1 MPDSDLR
8 ATPFVGEGEMATR
21 MRALD
26 WTATPL
32 GDPRRWSEGLRA
44 TVRILLTSRYAMW
57 MCWGPELTFFCN
69 DAYLP
74 TVGVKRDWVLGARSD
89 VVWREIWLEIGPR
102 IETVLRTG
110 RATWDEG
117 LLLFLERSGFREETY
132 HTFSYSPVFDDLG
145 RVGGMLCVV
154 TEETERVL
162 GERRLA
168 TLGSLAASTRGL
180 RTAED
185 VCERAARTLA
195 NNVNDVPF
203 ALVYLLDEG
212 RRARLAGRAGL
223 EPDAPIASPRFDP
236 ALPGAPWRLPSIGP
250 APEPTVVDLR
260 ERREAVHAGPW
271 PEALTHAA
279 VLPLPVSGTDRLAG
293 LLVLGLS
300 TRALWN
306 AGYRGF
312 LSLAAGQVGSAV
324 ADARAF
330 EAERR
335 RLEELA
341 ELDRAKTTFFN
352 NISHEF
358 RTPLT
363 LLLGPVEESLITG
376 TPPSGESIDLVH
388 RNALRLQRLVNSLL
402 EFSRLEAG
410 RADATFRPTDLARL
424 TGDLASSFRSA
435 FDRAGLRFEVDAP
448 PLPEPV
454 HVDRDMWERV
464 VLNLLSNALKFTLAG
479 TVQVSL
485 GLDGDSVLLRV
496 SDTGTGIPADEL
508 PHLFQRFY
516 RVQGARARTHE
527 GSGIG
532 LALVSDIVQLH
543 GGEISVESR
552 SGEGSAFEVRIP
564 RGRSHLP
571 ADRVRDDADGSPLRA
586 AKAYVEEALRWLP
599 SPEGSRQP
607 VPASGSR
614 QGRIV
619 IADDNADMR
628 EYLGRVLEPR
638 YEVELVGNG
647 TQALAAIRRARP
659 DLVLTDV
666 MMPEMDGFQLL
677 SAIRGDAAL
686 RGLPVVMLSARA
698 GEESRSEG
706 LEAGADDYLV
716 KPFSSRELLA
726 RVDAQLVRAQL
737 RVVEERQSERLRSI
751 FREAPVG
758 IAILTGPELRFE
770 FANQRYAEM
779 VGNRQLLGRAFRE
792 AFPELAGQ
800 GTIELIEQVRVTGES
815 FASPAYRAAIAR
827 SPGGSPE
834 EAFFHVVVE
843 PLREGRGRVE
853 GVVVVATDVSELV
866 TSRRRAEEASR
877 AKDEFLAMLGHELRN
892 PLAPL
897 VTALHLMKLR
907 APESLERE
915 RSIIERQ
922 VKNLSRLVDDLL
934 DVSRIARGKVE
945 LRREPVELGVV
956 VAQGI
961 ETASPLIESRRHRL
975 TVDVPGWGMQIVAD
989 PTRLAQVVANLLTNA
1004 AKYTD
1009 PGGNIRVQA
1018 SIEDGTLVL
1027 QVSDDGIGIAPELV
1041 PHVFDRFFQ
1050 ARQDSDRALG
1060 GLGLGLALVK
1070 SLVELHGGTVGVE
1083 SPGPGRGS
1091 TFTVRLPLPAPR
1103 EARAVG
1109 GRHVEEPPARKP
1121 RARLRMLVVDD
1132 NVDAAESLREF
1143 FLLLGHDVQ
1152 VAHDASD
1159 ALRLA
1164 VGHPPELALV
1174 DIGLPG
1180 MDGYELARHLRAVA
1194 PDSYLVAATG
1204 YGQETDRRAAREAGF
1219 DRHLVKPLAVDELET
1234 LVHEEELR
1242 RAADRARE
1250 SLAGAPA
1257 RRAGAQ
1263 NVDEG

>member
-1 MPDSDLR
+1 M
-8 ATPFVGEGEMATR
+8 
-21 MRALD
+21 
-26 WTATPL
+26 
-32 GDPRRWSEGLRA
+32 
-44 TVRILLTSRYAMW
+44 LTSRFSMW
-57 MCWGPELTFFCN
+57 MAWGPELTFFCN

-74 TVGVKRDWVLGARSD
+74 TVGVRRDWVLGARSD
-89 VVWREIWLEIGPR
+89 LVWREIWPEIGPR
-102 IETVLRTG
+102 IETVLRSG
-110 RATWDEG
+110 KATWDEG
-117 LLLFLERSGFREETY
+117 LLLFLERSGFPEETY

-154 TEETERVL
+154 TEETDHIL

-185 VCERAARTLA
+185 VCDRAARTLT
-195 NNVNDVPF
+195 NEPNDVPF
-203 ALVYLLDEG
+203 ALVYLLDEAG
-212 RRARLAGRAGL
+212 RARLAGRAGL
-223 EPDAPIASPRFDP
+223 EADASIAPPGFDP
-236 ALPGAPWRLPSIGP
+236 GLAGAPWPLPSLGP

-260 ERREAVHAGPW
+260 ERAEPVHAGRW
-271 PEALTHAA
+271 PEPLAHAA
-279 VLPLPVSGTDRLAG
+279 VIPLAVSGTDRLAG

-300 TRALWN
+300 TRAVWN

-312 LSLAAGQVGSAV
+312 LSLVAGQVASAI

-330 EAERR
+330 EAERK

-363 LLLGPVEESLITG
+363 LLLGPVEESLVSG
-376 TPPSGESIDLVH
+376 LPPSGETMDLVH

-410 RADATFRPTDLARL
+410 RADATFRPTDLAQL
-424 TGDLASSFRSA
+424 TRDLASSFRAA
-435 FDRAGLRFEVDAP
+435 FERAGLRFEVDAP
-448 PLPEPV
+448 ALPEPV

-464 VLNLLSNALKFTLAG
+464 VLNLLSNALKFTLSG
-479 TVQVSL
+479 SVQLSL
-485 GLDGDSVLLRV
+485 TLDGDSVLLRV
-496 SDTGTGIPADEL
+496 RDSGSGVPEDEL
-508 PHLFQRFY
+508 PHLFQRFH
-516 RVQGARARTHE
+516 RVQGTAARTHE

-532 LALVSDIVQLH
+532 LALVSDIVRLH
-543 GGEISVESR
+543 GGRISVQSR
-552 SGEGSAFEVRIP
+552 VGEGSAFEIRIP
-564 RGRSHLP
+564 RGRAHLP
-571 ADRVRDDADGSPLRA
+571 AERVRDEAATTPLRA
-586 AKAYVEEALRWLP
+586 AQAYVEEALRWLP
-599 SPEGSRQP
+599 SQDGSAKP
-607 VPASGSR
+607 GSGPR

-638 YEVELVGNG
+638 YEVELVANG
-647 TQALAAIRRARP
+647 TQALTAIRRSRP
-659 DLVLTDV
+659 NLVLTDV

-677 SAIRGDAAL
+677 SALRSDHGL
-686 RGLPVVMLSARA
+686 RGLPVLMLSARA
-698 GEESRSEG
+698 GEEARSEG

-726 RVDAQLVRAQL
+726 RVDALLVRAQL
-737 RVVEERQSERLRSI
+737 RVVEERQSERMRTI
-751 FREAPVG
+751 FRDAPVG

-779 VGNRQLLGRAFRE
+779 VGNRHLLGRPLRE

-800 GTIELIEQVRVTGES
+800 GTFELIEQVRITGES
-815 FASPAYRAAIAR
+815 FASPAYRAAIVKSA
-827 SPGGSPE
+827 GGHPE
-834 EAFFHVVVE
+834 ESYFHVVVE
-843 PLREGRGRVE
+843 PLRELSGRVE
-853 GVVVVATDVSELV
+853 GVVVVATDVTELV
-866 TSRRRAEEASR
+866 ASRRRAEEASR

-945 LRREPVELGVV
+945 LRREQVELGAV

-1009 PGGNIRVQA
+1009 PGGHLRVHA
-1018 SIEDGTLVL
+1018 RTEGGTLVL
-1027 QVSDDGIGIAPELV
+1027 QVMDDGIGIEAELL

-1050 ARQDSDRALG
+1050 ARQGPDRALG

-1070 SLVELHGGTVGVE
+1070 SLVELHGGSVNVE

-1091 TFTVRLPLPAPR
+1091 TFTV
-1103 EARAVG
+1103 
-1109 GRHVEEPPARKP
+1109 
-1121 RARLRMLVVDD
+1121 
-1132 NVDAAESLREF
+1132 
-1143 FLLLGHDVQ
+1143 
-1152 VAHDASD
+1152 
-1159 ALRLA
+1159 
-1164 VGHPPELALV
+1164 
-1174 DIGLPG
+1174 
-1180 MDGYELARHLRAVA
+1180 
-1194 PDSYLVAATG
+1194 
-1204 YGQETDRRAAREAGF
+1204 
-1219 DRHLVKPLAVDELET
+1219 
-1234 LVHEEELR
+1234 
-1242 RAADRARE
+1242 
-1250 SLAGAPA
+1250 
-1257 RRAGAQ
+1257 
-1263 NVDEG
+1263 

>member
-1 MPDSDLR
+1 
-8 ATPFVGEGEMATR
+8 MASR
-21 MRALD
+21 MRAVD

-32 GDPRRWSEGLRA
+32 GDPSGWSEGLRA
-44 TVRILLTSRYAMW
+44 TIRILLTSRYAMW

-89 VVWREIWLEIGPR
+89 VVWREIWPEIGPR
-102 IETVLRTG
+102 IQTVLETG

-185 VCERAARTLA
+185 VCDRAAKTLG
-195 NNVNDVPF
+195 NDPNDVPF
-203 ALVYLLDEG
+203 ALVYLLDES
-212 RRARLAGRAGL
+212 RRARLAGRVGL
-223 EPDAPIASPRFDP
+223 EPDALLAPSRFDP
-236 ALPGAPWRLPSIGP
+236 ALPGAPWPVPSIGP
-250 APEPTVVDLR
+250 APEPTVLDLR
-260 ERREAVHAGPW
+260 ERPEAVHAGPW

-300 TRALWN
+300 PRALWN

-312 LSLAAGQVGSAV
+312 LSLAAGQVASAI

-363 LLLGPVEESLITG
+363 LLLGPVEESVVSG
-376 TPPSGESIDLVH
+376 VPPSGETIDLVH

-410 RADATFRPTDLARL
+410 RADATFRPTDLAQL
-424 TGDLASSFRSA
+424 TADLSSSFRSA
-435 FDRAGLRFEVDAP
+435 FERAGLRFEVDTP

-464 VLNLLSNALKFTLAG
+464 VLNLLSNALKFTLSG
-479 TVQVSL
+479 SVGVSL
-485 GLDGDSVLLRV
+485 CLDGDSVLLRV
-496 SDTGTGIPADEL
+496 RDTGSGIPADEL
-508 PHLFQRFY
+508 PQLFQRFH

-532 LALVSDIVQLH
+532 LALVNDIVRLH
-543 GGEISVESR
+543 GGRISVQST
-552 SGEGSAFEVRIP
+552 SGEGTTFEVRIP
-564 RGRSHLP
+564 RGRAHLP
-571 ADRVRDDADGSPLRA
+571 ADRVREEAGATPLRA
-586 AKAYVEEALRWLP
+586 AQAYVEEALRWLP
-599 SPEGSRQP
+599 AADGSPSPGLATGP
-607 VPASGSR
+607 R

-647 TQALAAIRRARP
+647 TLALAAIRRARP
-659 DLVLTDV
+659 DLLLTDV

-677 SAIRGDAAL
+677 TAVRRDSGL
-686 RGLPVVMLSARA
+686 RGLPVMLLSARA

-716 KPFSSRELLA
+716 KPFSARELLA

-737 RVVEERQSERLRSI
+737 RVVEERQSERMRTI

-779 VGNRQLLGRAFRE
+779 VGNRQLLGRTLRE

-800 GTIELIEQVRVTGES
+800 GTVELVEQVRITGEP
-815 FASPAYRAAIAR
+815 FASPAYRAAIATT
-827 SPGGSPE
+827 PGGIPE

-843 PLREGRGRVE
+843 PLRELNYRVE
-853 GVVVVATDVSELV
+853 GVVIVATDVTELV
-866 TSRRRAEEASR
+866 ASRRRAEEASR

-907 APESLERE
+907 APEALERE

-922 VKNLSRLVDDLL
+922 VRNLSRLVDDLL

-945 LRREPVELGVV
+945 LRREAVELGVV

-1009 PGGNIRVQA
+1009 PGGNLRVHA
-1018 SIEDGTLVL
+1018 GTEDGTLVL
-1027 QVSDDGIGIAPELV
+1027 QVMDDGIGIAPELL

-1050 ARQDSDRALG
+1050 ARQGSDRALG

-1070 SLVELHGGTVGVE
+1070 SLVELHGGTVGAE
-1083 SPGPGRGS
+1083 SQGPGRGS
-1091 TFTVRLPLPAPR
+1091 TFTVRLPLLAPR
-1103 EARAVG
+1103 DAREG
-1109 GRHVEEPPARKP
+1109 DGRRLDEPPARKP
-1121 RARLRMLVVDD
+1121 RARLRILVVDD
-1132 NVDAAESLREF
+1132 NVDAAESLRDF
-1143 FLLLGHDVQ
+1143 FVLLGHDVQ
-1152 VAHDASD
+1152 VAHDAAG

-1164 VGHPPELALV
+1164 VGRPPELALL

-1180 MDGYELARHLRAVA
+1180 MDGYELSRQLRAVA
-1194 PDSYLVAATG
+1194 PDAFLVAATG
-1204 YGQETDRRAAREAGF
+1204 YGQEADRRAARDAGF
-1219 DRHLVKPLAVDELET
+1219 DRHLVKPLGVGELEA
-1234 LVHEEELR
+1234 LVHEQELR

-1250 SLAGAPA
+1250 SLASAPR
-1257 RRAGAQ
+1257 RRAGGQ
-1263 NVDEG
+1263 TQDEG

>member
-1 MPDSDLR
+1 MSTSDPR
-8 ATPFVGEGEMATR
+8 ATPFVGDGEMATR

-32 GDPRRWSEGLRA
+32 GDPRGWAEGLRA

-74 TVGVKRDWVLGARSD
+74 TVGVRRSWVLGARSD
-89 VVWREIWLEIGPR
+89 VVWREIWPEIGPR
-102 IETVLRTG
+102 IETVLRSG

-117 LLLFLERSGFREETY
+117 LLLFLERSGFPEETY

-154 TEETERVL
+154 TEETERIL

-180 RTAED
+180 RTAEE
-185 VCERAARTLA
+185 VCDRAARTLA
-195 NNVNDVPF
+195 NDSNDVPF

-212 RRARLAGRAGL
+212 GRARLAGRAGL
-223 EPDAPIASPRFDP
+223 EPDASIAAPGFDP
-236 ALPGAPWRLPSIGP
+236 ALPGAPWPLPAVGP

-260 ERREAVHAGPW
+260 ERSEPVHAGPW
-271 PEALTHAA
+271 LESLTHAA

-306 AGYRGF
+306 GGYRGF
-312 LSLAAGQVGSAV
+312 LSLAAGQVASAI

-363 LLLGPVEESLITG
+363 LLLGPVEESVVSGLPPPGETMELI
-376 TPPSGESIDLVH
+376 H

-410 RADATFRPTDLARL
+410 RADATFRPTDLAQL
-424 TGDLASSFRSA
+424 TRDRSSSFRSA
-435 FDRAGLRFEVDAP
+435 FERAGLRFEVDAP

-454 HVDRDMWERV
+454 HVDRDMWERL
-464 VLNLLSNALKFTLAG
+464 VLNLLSNALKFTFAG
-479 TVQVSL
+479 SVQLTL

-496 SDTGTGIPADEL
+496 RDTGSGIPDDEL
-508 PHLFQRFY
+508 PRLFQRFH

-532 LALVSDIVQLH
+532 LALVNDIVRLH
-543 GGEISVESR
+543 GGRISVQSR
-552 SGEGSAFEVRIP
+552 SGEGTEFQVRIP
-564 RGRSHLP
+564 RGRAHLP
-571 ADRVRDDADGSPLRA
+571 EDRIRDDGGATPLRSA
-586 AKAYVEEALRWLP
+586 QAYVEEALRWLP
-599 SPEGSRQP
+599 TPDGTGKTGS
-607 VPASGSR
+607 VSGHR

-619 IADDNADMR
+619 VADDNADMR
-628 EYLGRVLEPR
+628 EYVGRVLEPR
-638 YEVELVGNG
+638 YDVELVGTG
-647 TQALAAIRRARP
+647 AQALAAIRRSRP
-659 DLVLTDV
+659 DLVLADV

-677 SAIRGDAAL
+677 AAIRGDVAL
-686 RGLPVVMLSARA
+686 RALPVVMLSARA

-706 LEAGADDYLV
+706 MEAGADDYLV
-716 KPFSSRELLA
+716 KPFSPRELLA

-737 RVVEERQSERLRSI
+737 RIVQERQAERMRTI

-758 IAILTGPELRFE
+758 IAILSGPELRFE
-770 FANQRYAEM
+770 FANQRYVEM
-779 VGNRQLLGRAFRE
+779 VGNRPLLGRTARE
-792 AFPELAGQ
+792 ALPELAGQ
-800 GTIELIEQVRVTGES
+800 GTIEIIEEVHATGES
-815 FASPAYRAAIAR
+815 FASPAHRAALAR
-827 SPGGSPE
+827 TPGGTLE

-843 PLREGRGRVE
+843 PLRDDHGRVE
-853 GVVVVATDVSELV
+853 GVVVVATEVTELV

-915 RSIIERQ
+915 RSVIERQ
-922 VKNLSRLVDDLL
+922 VKNLARLVDDLL

-975 TVDVPGWGMQIVAD
+975 TVDVPGWGMEIVAD
-989 PTRLAQVVANLLTNA
+989 PSRLAQVIANLLTNA

-1009 PGGNIRVQA
+1009 PGGNLRVRA
-1018 SIEDGTLVL
+1018 SLDEKGLVL
-1027 QVSDDGIGIAPELV
+1027 EVSDDGIGIAPELL

-1050 ARQDSDRALG
+1050 ARQGPDRALG

-1070 SLVELHGGTVGVE
+1070 SLVELHGGTVSAE
-1083 SPGPGRGS
+1083 SAGPGRGS
-1091 TFTVRLPLPAPR
+1091 TFTVRLPLLLPR
-1103 EARAVG
+1103 EMRAG
-1109 GRHVEEPPARKP
+1109 DGRRLEELPMRKP
-1121 RARLRMLVVDD
+1121 RVRLRMLVVDD
-1132 NVDAAESLREF
+1132 NVDAAESLRDF
-1143 FLLLGHDVQ
+1143 FVLLGHDVQ
-1152 VAHDASD
+1152 VAHDASG

-1164 VGHPPELALV
+1164 GEQPPELALL

-1180 MDGYELARHLRAVA
+1180 MDGYELARQLRAVA
-1194 PDSYLVAATG
+1194 PDVYLIAATG

-1219 DRHLVKPLAVDELET
+1219 DRHLVKPLSIDELET
-1234 LVHEEELR
+1234 LVHEQELR

-1250 SLAGAPA
+1250 SLAGAPM
-1257 RRAGAQ
+1257 RRAGGQ
-1263 NVDEG
+1263 NQDEA

>member
-1 MPDSDLR
+1 MPTSDPR
-8 ATPFVGEGEMATR
+8 ATPFIGDSEMAVR

-32 GDPRRWSEGLRA
+32 GDPAGWPEGLRA

-74 TVGVKRDWVLGARSD
+74 TVGVRRDWVLGARSD
-89 VVWREIWLEIGPR
+89 VVWREIWPEIGPR

-110 RATWDEG
+110 KATWDEG
-117 LLLFLERSGFREETY
+117 LMLFLERSGFPEETY

-154 TEETERVL
+154 TEETDRIL
-162 GERRLA
+162 GERRLT

-180 RTAED
+180 RTAEE
-185 VCERAARTLA
+185 VCDRAARTLA
-195 NNVNDVPF
+195 NEPNDVPF
-203 ALVYLLDEG
+203 ALVYLLDDAG
-212 RRARLAGRAGL
+212 RARLAARAGL
-223 EPDAPIASPRFDP
+223 EADASIAPPGFDP
-236 ALPGAPWRLPSIGP
+236 ALAGAPWPLAPLGP
-250 APEPTVVDLR
+250 APEPMVVDLR
-260 ERREAVHAGPW
+260 ERTEPVHAGRF
-271 PEALTHAA
+271 PEPLTHAA

-300 TRALWN
+300 TRAVWN

-312 LSLAAGQVGSAV
+312 LSLVAGQVASAV

-330 EAERR
+330 EAERQ

-363 LLLGPVEESLITG
+363 LLLGPVEESLVSG
-376 TPPSGESIDLVH
+376 LAPSGETMDLIH

-410 RADATFRPTDLARL
+410 RADATFRPTDLAQL
-424 TGDLASSFRSA
+424 TRDLASSFRAA

-448 PLPEPV
+448 ALSEPV

-464 VLNLLSNALKFTLAG
+464 VLNLLSNALKFTLSG
-479 TVQVSL
+479 SVRLSL
-485 GLDGDSVLLRV
+485 LLEGESVLLRV
-496 SDTGTGIPADEL
+496 RDTGSGIPADEL
-508 PHLFQRFY
+508 PQLFQRFH
-516 RVQGARARTHE
+516 RVQGTAARTHE

-532 LALVSDIVQLH
+532 LALVSDIVRLH
-543 GGEISVESR
+543 GGRISVESR
-552 SGEGSAFEVRIP
+552 AGEGSTFEVRIP
-564 RGRSHLP
+564 RGRAHLP
-571 ADRVRDDADGSPLRA
+571 ADRVRDEAATTPIRA
-586 AKAYVEEALRWLP
+586 AQAYVEEALRWLP
-599 SPEGSRQP
+599 SQDGSAK
-607 VPASGSR
+607 PASGPR

-638 YEVELVGNG
+638 YEVELVANG
-647 TQALAAIRRARP
+647 TQALTAIRRSRP
-659 DLVLTDV
+659 NLVLTDV

-677 SAIRGDAAL
+677 SAIRGDGGL
-686 RGLPVVMLSARA
+686 RGLPVLMLSARA
-698 GEESRSEG
+698 GEEARSEG

-737 RVVEERQSERLRSI
+737 RVIEERQSERMRTI

-779 VGNRQLLGRAFRE
+779 VGNRQLLGRTLRE

-800 GTIELIEQVRVTGES
+800 GSVELVEQVRITGEP
-815 FASPAYRAAIAR
+815 FASPAYRASIIK
-827 SPGGSPE
+827 SPGGHPE
-834 EAFFHVVVE
+834 EAYFHVVIE
-843 PLREGRGRVE
+843 PLRELSGRVE
-853 GVVVVATDVSELV
+853 GVVVVATDVTELV
-866 TSRRRAEEASR
+866 ASRRRAEEASR

-945 LRREPVELGVV
+945 LRREQVELGAV

-989 PTRLAQVVANLLTNA
+989 ATRLAQVVANLLTNA

-1009 PGGNIRVQA
+1009 PGGDLRVHA
-1018 SIEDGTLVL
+1018 RTEDGTLVL
-1027 QVSDDGIGIAPELV
+1027 QVSDDGIGIEPELL

-1050 ARQDSDRALG
+1050 ARQGPDRALG

-1070 SLVELHGGTVGVE
+1070 SLVELHGGSVGVE
-1083 SPGPGRGS
+1083 SPGAGRGS
-1091 TFTVRLPLPAPR
+1091 TFTVRLPLLAPQEIR
-1103 EARAVG
+1103 TG
-1109 GRHVEEPPARKP
+1109 DGRHVEEPPARKP
-1121 RARLRMLVVDD
+1121 RAQLRTLVVDD
-1132 NVDAAESLREF
+1132 NVDAAESLRDF
-1143 FLLLGHDVQ
+1143 FALLGHDVQ
-1152 VAHDASD
+1152 VAHDAAG

-1164 VGHPPELALV
+1164 VAQPPELAFL

-1180 MDGYELARHLRAVA
+1180 MDGYELARQLRAVA
-1194 PDSYLVAATG
+1194 PDAFLVAATG
-1204 YGQETDRRAAREAGF
+1204 YGQEADRRAARDAGF
-1219 DRHLVKPLAVDELET
+1219 DRHLVKPLGVDELEA
-1234 LVHEEELR
+1234 LVHEQEVR

-1250 SLAGAPA
+1250 SLAASPI
-1257 RRAGAQ
+1257 RRAGGQ
-1263 NVDEG
+1263 QDEM

>member
-1 MPDSDLR
+1 MSTTDSR
-8 ATPFVGEGEMATR
+8 ATPFVGDGEMATR

-26 WTATPL
+26 WTATPV
-32 GDPRRWSEGLRA
+32 GDPRSWPEGLRA
-44 TVRILLTSRYAMW
+44 TIRILLTSRYAMW

-74 TVGVKRDWVLGARSD
+74 TVGVKRNWVLGARSD
-89 VVWREIWLEIGPR
+89 LVWREIWPEIGPR
-102 IETVLRTG
+102 IRAVLETG

-132 HTFSYSPVFDDLG
+132 HTFSYSPVYDDLG
-145 RVGGMLCVV
+145 GVGGMLCVV

-168 TLGSLAASTRGL
+168 TLGSLAASLRGM
-180 RTAED
+180 RTAEE
-185 VCERAARTLA
+185 VCDRAARSLA
-195 NNVNDVPF
+195 NEPNDVPF
-203 ALVYLLDEG
+203 ALVYLFDES

-223 EPDAPIASPRFDP
+223 EASAPIAPARFDP
-236 ALPGAPWRLPSIGP
+236 TLPAAPWPLPSLGP

-260 ERREAVHAGPW
+260 DHPEPVHAGPW
-271 PEALTHAA
+271 PEALSHAA

-312 LSLAAGQVGSAV
+312 LSLAAGQVASAI

-352 NISHEF
+352 NTSHEF

-363 LLLGPVEESLITG
+363 LLLGPVEESVVSG
-376 TPPSGESIDLVH
+376 VPPSGETLDLVH

-410 RADATFRPTDLARL
+410 RADAAFRPTDLAQL
-424 TGDLASSFRSA
+424 TADLASSFRSA
-435 FDRAGLRFEVDAP
+435 FERAGLRFEVDAP
-448 PLPEPV
+448 PLTEPV
-454 HVDRDMWERV
+454 YVDRDMWERV

-479 TVQVSL
+479 SVEVSL
-485 GLDGDSVLLRV
+485 QEEGDSALLRIR
-496 SDTGTGIPADEL
+496 DTGSGIPADEV
-508 PHLFQRFY
+508 PHLFQRFH
-516 RVQGARARTHE
+516 RVQGTQSRTHE

-532 LALVSDIVQLH
+532 LALVNDIVRLH
-543 GGEISVESR
+543 GGRISVQS
-552 SGEGSAFEVRIP
+552 STGQGTTFEVRLP
-564 RGRSHLP
+564 RGRAHLP
-571 ADRVRDDADGSPLRA
+571 ADRVREEAGATPLRA
-586 AKAYVEEALRWLP
+586 AQAYVEEALRWV
-599 SPEGSRQP
+599 SSADASRP
-607 VPASGSR
+607 AATASGPR
-614 QGRIV
+614 QGRLV

-647 TQALAAIRRARP
+647 AQALAAIRRARP

-677 SAIRGDAAL
+677 SAIRADAGL
-686 RGLPVVMLSARA
+686 RGLPVMMLSARA

-726 RVDAQLVRAQL
+726 RVDAQLMRAQL
-737 RVVEERQSERLRSI
+737 RIVEERQSERMRTI

-758 IAILTGPELRFE
+758 IAILSGPELRFE

-779 VGNRQLLGRAFRE
+779 VGNRQLAGRTFRE

-800 GTIELIEQVRVTGES
+800 GSIELVEQVRATGEP

-827 SPGGSPE
+827 TPGGNPE

-843 PLREGRGRVE
+843 PLRELDGRVE
-853 GVVVVATDVSELV
+853 GVVLVATDVTELV
-866 TSRRRAEEASR
+866 ASRRRAEEASR

-945 LRREPVELGVV
+945 LRREAVQLGVV

-975 TVDVPGWGMQIVAD
+975 TVDVPGWGMPIVAD
-989 PTRLAQVVANLLTNA
+989 STRLAQVVANLLTNA

-1009 PGGNIRVQA
+1009 PGGNLRVQA
-1018 SIEDGTLVL
+1018 STEEGTLVL
-1027 QVSDDGIGIAPELV
+1027 RVADDGIGIEPELL

-1050 ARQDSDRALG
+1050 ARQGPDRALG

-1091 TFTVRLPLPAPR
+1091 TFTVRLPLLAPR
-1103 EARAVG
+1103 EDRAAEG
-1109 GRHVEEPPARKP
+1109 QRTEPLARKP

-1132 NVDAAESLREF
+1132 NVDAAESLRDF
-1143 FLLLGHDVQ
+1143 FTLLGHDVQ
-1152 VAHDASD
+1152 VAHDGAG

-1164 VGHPPELALV
+1164 VVQPPELAVL

-1180 MDGYELARHLRAVA
+1180 MDGYELARQLRTVA
-1194 PDSYLVAATG
+1194 PEAFLVAATG
-1204 YGQETDRRAAREAGF
+1204 YGQEADRRAAREAGF
-1219 DRHLVKPLAVDELET
+1219 DRHLVKPLGVDDLEAI
-1234 LVHEEELR
+1234 VHEQELR

-1250 SLAGAPA
+1250 SLAGPPL
-1257 RRAGAQ
+1257 RRAGGQ
-1263 NVDEG
+1263 KKDEG

>member
-1 MPDSDLR
+1 
-8 ATPFVGEGEMATR
+8 MAAR

-26 WTATPL
+26 WSATPL
-32 GDPRRWSEGLRA
+32 GDPRSWPEGLRA

-89 VVWREIWLEIGPR
+89 RVWHEIWPEIGPR
-102 IETVLRTG
+102 IQTVLHTG

-154 TEETERVL
+154 TEETERIL

-180 RTAED
+180 RTAEE
-185 VCERAARTLA
+185 VCDRAARTLE
-195 NNVNDVPF
+195 NDRNDVPF
-203 ALVYLLDEG
+203 ALVYLMDENG
-212 RRARLAGRAGL
+212 RARLAGRAGL
-223 EPDAPIASPRFDP
+223 ENDSSIVVPGFDP
-236 ALPGAPWRLPSIGP
+236 ALPAAPWPLPGIGP
-250 APEPTVVDLR
+250 APEPTMVDLR
-260 ERREAVHAGPW
+260 ERFEPVHAGPW
-271 PEALTHAA
+271 PERLTHAA
-279 VLPLPVSGTDRLAG
+279 VLPMPVSGTSRLAG
-293 LLVLGLS
+293 LLVLGIS
-300 TRALWN
+300 TRTLWN

-312 LSLAAGQVGSAV
+312 LSLAAGQVASAV

-363 LLLGPVEESLITG
+363 LLLGPVEESLVSG
-376 TPPSGESIDLVH
+376 VPPSSETLDLVH

-410 RADATFRPTDLARL
+410 RADAAFRPTDLAQL
-424 TGDLASSFRSA
+424 TRDLASSFRSA
-435 FDRAGLRFEVDAP
+435 FERAGLRFEVEAP
-448 PLPEPV
+448 PLGEPV
-454 HVDRDMWERV
+454 FVDRDMWERV

-479 TVQVSL
+479 SVHLRLLV
-485 GLDGDSVLLRV
+485 DGDAVLLRV
-496 SDTGTGIPADEL
+496 RDTGSGIPSDEL
-508 PHLFQRFY
+508 PRLFLRFH
-516 RVQGARARTHE
+516 RVHGVRARTHE

-532 LALVSDIVQLH
+532 LALVNDIVRLH
-543 GGEISVESR
+543 GGEIGVQSR
-552 SGEGSAFEVRIP
+552 PGEGTQFEVRLP

-571 ADRVRDDADGSPLRA
+571 PERVRDDGGRSQPRA
-586 AKAYVEEALRWLP
+586 AQAYVEEALRWVPSGRASEQLP
-599 SPEGSRQP
+599 DAGR
-607 VPASGSR
+607 R
-614 QGRIV
+614 QGRV
-619 IADDNADMR
+619 VVADDNADMR
-628 EYLGRVLEPR
+628 EYVGRILEPR

-647 TQALAAIRRARP
+647 AQALAAIRRTLP

-666 MMPEMDGFQLL
+666 MMPEMDGSQLL
-677 SAIRGDAAL
+677 AAIRGDPAL
-686 RGLPVVMLSARA
+686 RTVPVVMLSARA

-716 KPFSSRELLA
+716 KPFSARELLA
-726 RVDAQLVRAQL
+726 RVDAQLVRAKL
-737 RVVEERQSERLRSI
+737 RSLEERQAERMRTI
-751 FREAPVG
+751 FRDAPVG
-758 IAILTGPELRFE
+758 IAILSGPGLRFE
-770 FANQRYAEM
+770 FANQRYTEM
-779 VGNRQLLGRAFRE
+779 MGNRPLLGRTARE
-792 AFPELAGQ
+792 ALPELEAQ
-800 GTIELIEQVRVTGES
+800 GGLEIVQRVYATGEPFVS
-815 FASPAYRAAIAR
+815 TAYRAVLNR
-827 SPGGSPE
+827 GPDGMPE
-834 EAFFHVVVE
+834 EAFFHVLAE
-843 PLREGRGRVE
+843 PLRGEHARIEGI
-853 GVVVVATDVSELV
+853 VVVATEVTELV
-866 TSRRRAEEASR
+866 ASKRRAEEASR

-915 RSIIERQ
+915 RTLIERQ

-945 LRREPVELGVV
+945 LRREPVELGAV

-961 ETASPLIESRRHRL
+961 ETASPLVESRRHRL

-1009 PGGNIRVQA
+1009 PGGHLRVHA
-1018 SIEDGTLVL
+1018 RTEDGTLLL
-1027 QVSDDGIGIAPELV
+1027 QVSDDGIGIAPDLL

-1050 ARQDSDRALG
+1050 GRQGSDRAQG

-1070 SLVELHGGTVGVE
+1070 SLVEMHGGTVRAE
-1083 SPGPGRGS
+1083 SPGPGKGS
-1091 TFTVRLPLPAPR
+1091 TFSVRLPLPANP
-1103 EARAVG
+1103 EARTGDGRRVG
-1109 GRHVEEPPARKP
+1109 EPRVRVP
-1121 RARLRMLVVDD
+1121 RVRLRVLLVDD
-1132 NVDAAESLREF
+1132 NVDAAESLRDF
-1143 FLLLGHDVQ
+1143 FGLLGHEVQ
-1152 VAHDASD
+1152 VAHDGPG

-1164 VGHPPELALV
+1164 GEWAPDLALL

-1180 MDGYELARHLRAVA
+1180 MDGYELARQLRAVA
-1194 PDSYLVAATG
+1194 SDAYLVAATG
-1204 YGQETDRRAAREAGF
+1204 YGQEADRRAAREAGF
-1219 DRHLVKPLAVDELET
+1219 DRHLVKPLGVDELEAM
-1234 LVHEEELR
+1234 VNEQELR
-1242 RAADRARE
+1242 RAADRPSASMPGSPLR
-1250 SLAGAPA
+1250 SAGGQAL
-1257 RRAGAQ
+1257 
-1263 NVDEG
+1263 DEG